1 MDFIRRTW
9 AEIDL
14 DALDYNIKS
23 IKAKMMVRKLWVSS
37 KPIVMVMAMV
47 L

>member
-1 MDFIRRTW
+1 MNMDFIRRTW

-23 IKAKMMVRKLWVSS
+23 IKAKMKNDSEAL
-37 KPIVMVMAMV
+37 

>member
-1 MDFIRRTW
+1 MKMDFIRRTW

-23 IKAKMMVRKLWVSS
+23 IKAESYGYRQSRLLWSWRWFYSS
-37 KPIVMVMAMV
+37 
-47 L
+47 